1 MERQEIIRDVHKQI
15 ENLARLHVQY
25 GLYHTD
31 GFRAHKE
38 QIRQSIR
45 ENRVDVKKEL
55 DHDARLIY
63 KRYFD

>member
-38 QIRQSIR
+38 QIRQRTDQTNDPR
-45 ENRVDVKKEL
+45 EQS
-55 DHDARLIY
+55 
-63 KRYFD
+63 